1 MVVDVFPE
9 VKRIAVVRGGGLG
22 DLMFAYPALTALQAA
37 YPQASITLIGSE
49 LHRRL
54 LDGRPGPVSDVRVA
68 EPALDGTEEQAEFF
82 TQMREQKF
90 DLAVQLHGGGRN
102 SNPFL
107 LRLGA
112 RHTVG
117 TKTPDAPA
125 LERTLPYVY
134 YQHEMLRALEVVA
147 LAGATTAEIEPVI
160 AVESTETEA
169 AARIVGTEDYPLLV
183 VHPGAT
189 DPRRRWPIEH
199 FAHVTA
205 AAVEDGWRVVIVGAE
220 EDVEDAQAIV
230 DGVRAVNPS
239 DLGDRVQSLAG
250 RLSLGELLG
259 AFTIA
264 EVVVGNDSGPRHLAA
279 AAGAPT
285 VGIYWVGN
293 ALNAAPLSRARHRV
307 LMSWVTRCAVCGI
320 DVTQVGWTAERCP
333 HDPSLVAEVSPESVY
348 AEVRALA
355 AGQ

>member
-1 MVVDVFPE
+1 MVEDVFADVE
-9 VKRIAVVRGGGLG
+9 RIAVVRGGGLG

-54 LDGRPGPVSDVRVA
+54 LDGRSGPISEVLVA
-68 EPALDGTEEQAEFF
+68 EPRCEGAAEHEAFF
-82 TQMREQKF
+82 AQMRSRRF
-90 DLAVQLHGGGRN
+90 DLAVQMHGGGKN

-107 LRLGA
+107 LGLGA

-134 YQHEMLRALEVVA
+134 YQHEMLRGLEVVA
-147 LAGATTAEIEPVI
+147 LAGAVAAEIEPVI
-160 AVESTETEA
+160 AVAEAETA
-169 AARIVGTEDYPLLV
+169 AAERIIGSGPGPLLA
-183 VHPGAT
+183 VHPGAA
-189 DPRRRWPIEH
+189 DPRRRWPTEH
-199 FAHVTA
+199 FAHLVA
-205 AAVEDGWRVVIVGAE
+205 AAVEDGWRVVVVGAA

-230 DGVRAVNPS
+230 DGVRAINPAE
-239 DLGDRVQSLAG
+239 LGDRVQSLAG

-279 AAGAPT
+279 AAGART

-293 ALNAAPLSRARHRV
+293 ALNAAPLSRTRHRV

-320 DVTQVGWTAERCP
+320 DVTQVGWTAERCS